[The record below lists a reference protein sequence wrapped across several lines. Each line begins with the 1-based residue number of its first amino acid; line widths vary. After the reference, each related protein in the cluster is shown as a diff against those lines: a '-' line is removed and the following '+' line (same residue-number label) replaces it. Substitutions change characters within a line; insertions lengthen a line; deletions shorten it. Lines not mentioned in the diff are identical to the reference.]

1 MGTPFYVQLYRKQS
15 LFFTSTG
22 VGSQQHF
29 RELEGELVTPFHTL
43 YIFFTA
49 YPVQHMLL
57 HMYIVVII
65 FLYIF

>member
-49 YPVQHMLL
+49 YSV
-57 HMYIVVII
+57 
-65 FLYIF
+65 